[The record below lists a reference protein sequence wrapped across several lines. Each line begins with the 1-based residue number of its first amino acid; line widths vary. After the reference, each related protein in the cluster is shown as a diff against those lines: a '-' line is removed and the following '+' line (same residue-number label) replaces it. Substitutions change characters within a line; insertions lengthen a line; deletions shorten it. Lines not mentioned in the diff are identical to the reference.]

1 MFPLT
6 KTGFSPS
13 LSRFCRQKTSL
24 FPKIG
29 VSYYLE
35 SRINFQKEGDIITDQ
50 EQLAKRNLSI
60 MWFANFFIAA
70 SMTMVIPFLS
80 LYIETLGNYSDDYV
94 QRWSGWVF
102 AITFLIAFIVS
113 PFWGR
118 FGDKHG
124 RKIFLVFAAFGL
136 GISVLL
142 MGFVTN
148 VPQLFF
154 LRMFMG
160 FFTGFISMSQAFIS
174 TQTPSHIAGKVLG
187 TLQTGNVTGSLLG
200 PLFGGVL
207 ADTVGYAATFQLTSV
222 TLFIA
227 AFLVMLGT
235 KEVRQQTK
243 EESRSYSTAA
253 VLKHIVS
260 NPVLIVIMVVSMF
273 VQVANFS
280 IQPILSLYV
289 DEIHGAVNIAFF
301 SGLAFSAAGLGN
313 LIMSRNWGKL
323 GDRIGYEKVLVI
335 LLFLST
341 VFFFPGALVDN
352 IWQLVLVR
360 FLLGMAIGG
369 VIPIRTAYIRQVSP
383 LNIQGEVLG
392 YNTSIRFLGNIIGP
406 VIGGWIAGLYTISAV
421 FYFSSILLLLGGV
434 ALLFTIKKEK
444 KQSMKHSPA
453 HSKA

>member
-1 MFPLT
+1 MN
-6 KTGFSPS
+6 
-13 LSRFCRQKTSL
+13 
-24 FPKIG
+24 
-29 VSYYLE
+29 V
-35 SRINFQKEGDIITDQ
+35 
-50 EQLAKRNLSI
+50 EQVAKRNAAI

-70 SMTMVIPFLS
+70 SLTMVIPFLS

-102 AITFLIAFIVS
+102 AISFLIAFIVS

-136 GISVLL
+136 GISVFL

-148 VPQLFF
+148 VTQLFF
-154 LRMFMG
+154 LRLFMG

-174 TQTPSHIAGKVLG
+174 TQTPPKIAGKVLG

-200 PLFGGVL
+200 PLFGGIL
-207 ADTVGYAATFQLTSV
+207 ADAFSYSATFQLTAA

-227 AFLVMLGT
+227 AFLVTFGT
-235 KEVRQQTK
+235 KELKQKTK
-243 EESRSYSTAA
+243 QAESHYSVGQ
-253 VLKHIVS
+253 VLQHIIS
-260 NPVLIVIMVVSMF
+260 KPVLVVIMLVSMF

-289 DEIHGAVNIAFF
+289 SEIHGPASIAFF

-313 LIMSRNWGKL
+313 LLMSRNWGKL

-335 LLFLST
+335 LLFLSAI
-341 VFFFPGALVDN
+341 FFLPGAFVGS
-352 IWQLVLVR
+352 IWQLVVVR
-360 FLLGMAIGG
+360 FLLGTAIGG
-369 VIPIRTAYIRQVSP
+369 VIPLRTAYIREVSP
-383 LNIQGEVLG
+383 YQIQGEVLG

-406 VIGGWIAGLYTISAV
+406 VVGGWIAGLYDIAAV
-421 FYFSSILLLLGGV
+421 FIFSSVLLLLS
-434 ALLFTIKKEK
+434 AISLLMTIKRDQ
-444 KQSMKHSPA
+444 KQGLEQSPVHS
-453 HSKA
+453 

>member
-1 MFPLT
+1 
-6 KTGFSPS
+6 
-13 LSRFCRQKTSL
+13 
-24 FPKIG
+24 
-29 VSYYLE
+29 
-35 SRINFQKEGDIITDQ
+35 
-50 EQLAKRNLSI
+50 

-80 LYIETLGNYSDDYV
+80 LYIGTLGNYTDGYV
-94 QRWSGWVF
+94 QKWSGWVF

-113 PFWGR
+113 PIWGR

-124 RKIFLVFAAFGL
+124 RKIFLVLAAFGL

-148 VPQLFF
+148 VPQLFI

-174 TQTPSHIAGKVLG
+174 TQTPKHIAGKVLG

-200 PLFGGVL
+200 PLFGGIL
-207 ADTVGYAATFQLTSV
+207 ADTIGYAATFQLTSV

-227 AFLVMLGT
+227 ACFVVFGA
-235 KEVRQQTK
+235 KEVKLDTPK
-243 EESRSYSTAA
+243 TESTSYSSVE
-253 VLKHIVS
+253 VLKHIIS
-260 NPVLIVIMVVSMF
+260 KPVLVMVMVVSMF

-289 DEIHGAVNIAFF
+289 DEIHGANSIAFF

-313 LIMSRNWGKL
+313 LFMSRNWGKL
-323 GDRIGYEKVLVI
+323 GDRIGYEKVLIVLLI
-335 LLFLST
+335 LSA
-341 VFFFPGALVDN
+341 VFFIPGALVDN
-352 IWQLVLVR
+352 IWQLVIVR

-369 VIPIRTAYIRQVSP
+369 VIPIRTAYIRQVTP

-392 YNTSIRFLGNIIGP
+392 YNTSVRFLGNIIGP
-406 VIGGWIAGLYTISAV
+406 VIGGWIAGLYTISTV
-421 FYFSSILLLLGGV
+421 FYFSSLLLLASGL
-434 ALLFTIKKEK
+434 ALLYTVKHETKE
-444 KQSMKHSPA
+444 SMKRYPA
-453 HSKA
+453 HS

>member
-1 MFPLT
+1 
-6 KTGFSPS
+6 
-13 LSRFCRQKTSL
+13 
-24 FPKIG
+24 
-29 VSYYLE
+29 
-35 SRINFQKEGDIITDQ
+35 
-50 EQLAKRNLSI
+50 

-80 LYIETLGNYSDDYV
+80 LYIGTLGNYADSDV
-94 QRWSGWVF
+94 QKWSGWVF

-113 PFWGR
+113 PIWGR

-124 RKIFLVFAAFGL
+124 RKIFLVIAGFGL

-148 VPQLFF
+148 VTQLFI

-174 TQTPSHIAGKVLG
+174 TQTPKHIAGKVLG

-207 ADTVGYAATFQLTSV
+207 GDTIGYAATFQLTSI

-227 AFLVMLGT
+227 ACFVVFGV
-235 KEVRQQTK
+235 KEVKLETPRT
-243 EESRSYSTAA
+243 ERESYSSIE
-253 VLKHIVS
+253 VLKHIMY
-260 NPVLIVIMVVSMF
+260 NPVLIVVMIVSMF

-289 DEIHGAVNIAFF
+289 DEIHGPSSIAFF

-313 LIMSRNWGKL
+313 LFMSRNWGKL
-323 GDRIGYEKVLVI
+323 ADRIGYEKVLII
-335 LLFLST
+335 LLFLSA

-352 IWQLVLVR
+352 IWQLIFVR

-369 VIPIRTAYIRQVSP
+369 VIPIRTAYIRQVTPIS
-383 LNIQGEVLG
+383 IQGEVLG

-406 VIGGWIAGLYTISAV
+406 VIGGWIAGFYTIATV
-421 FYFSSILLLLGGV
+421 FYFSSGLLLVSGCV
-434 ALLFTIKKEK
+434 LLYTVRHEP
-444 KQSMKHSPA
+444 KHSIKHHPL
-453 HSKA
+453 HS

>member
-1 MFPLT
+1 
-6 KTGFSPS
+6 
-13 LSRFCRQKTSL
+13 
-24 FPKIG
+24 
-29 VSYYLE
+29 
-35 SRINFQKEGDIITDQ
+35 
-50 EQLAKRNLSI
+50 

-80 LYIETLGNYSDDYV
+80 LYIGTLGNYTDGYV
-94 QRWSGWVF
+94 QKWSGWVF

-113 PFWGR
+113 PIWGR

-124 RKIFLVFAAFGL
+124 RKTFLIIAGFGL

-148 VPQLFF
+148 VSQLFI

-174 TQTPSHIAGKVLG
+174 TQTPKHIAGKVLG

-207 ADTVGYAATFQLTSV
+207 ADTIGYAATFQLTSV

-227 AFLVMLGT
+227 ALLVVLGV
-235 KEVRQQTK
+235 KENKFEIPKT
-243 EESRSYSTAA
+243 ESSSYSSIE
-253 VLKHIVS
+253 VIKHITS
-260 NPVLIVIMVVSMF
+260 NPILVVVMVVSMF

-289 DEIHGAVNIAFF
+289 DEIHGANSIAFF

-313 LIMSRNWGKL
+313 LFMSRNWGKL
-323 GDRIGYEKVLVI
+323 GDRIGYEKVLIV
-335 LLFLST
+335 LLMLSA
-341 VFFFPGALVDN
+341 VFFIPGALVDN
-352 IWQLVLVR
+352 IWQLVIVR

-369 VIPIRTAYIRQVSP
+369 VIPIRTAYIRQVTP

-406 VIGGWIAGLYTISAV
+406 VVGGWIAGLYTISIV
-421 FYFSSILLLLGGV
+421 FYFSSFLLLASGLT
-434 ALLFTIKKEK
+434 LLYTVKHETKE
-444 KQSMKHSPA
+444 SMKHHPA
-453 HSKA
+453 HS

>member
-1 MFPLT
+1 M
-6 KTGFSPS
+6 
-13 LSRFCRQKTSL
+13 
-24 FPKIG
+24 
-29 VSYYLE
+29 
-35 SRINFQKEGDIITDQ
+35 DQ

-80 LYIETLGNYSDDYV
+80 LYIETLGNYSNDYV
-94 QRWSGWVF
+94 QKWSGWVF

-124 RKIFLVFAAFGL
+124 RKTFLIFAAFGL

-154 LRMFMG
+154 LRMLMG

-174 TQTPSHIAGKVLG
+174 TQTPPKMAGKVLG

-207 ADTVGYAATFQLTSV
+207 ADVFGYATTFQLTAV

-227 AFLVMLGT
+227 AFLVIFGT
-235 KEVRQQTK
+235 KEVKQKTT
-243 EESRSYSTAA
+243 ETASSYSTDS
-253 VLKHIVS
+253 VLKHIIT
-260 NPVLIVIMVVSMF
+260 NPTLVVIMIISMF

-289 DEIHGAVNIAFF
+289 NEIHGAINIAFF

-335 LLFLST
+335 LLFLSAI
-341 VFFFPGALVDN
+341 FFFPGALVDN
-352 IWQLVLVR
+352 IWQLVIVR

-369 VIPIRTAYIRQVSP
+369 VIPVRTAYVRHVSP

-392 YNTSIRFLGNIIGP
+392 YNTSVRFLGNIIGP
-406 VIGGWIAGLYTISAV
+406 IIGGWIAGLYSISAV
-421 FYFSSILLLLGGV
+421 FYFSSFLLLASGGV
-434 ALLFTIKKEK
+434 LLFTIKHEQ
-444 KQSMKHSPA
+444 KQSIKHSPV
-453 HSKA
+453 HP

>member
-1 MFPLT
+1 
-6 KTGFSPS
+6 
-13 LSRFCRQKTSL
+13 
-24 FPKIG
+24 
-29 VSYYLE
+29 
-35 SRINFQKEGDIITDQ
+35 
-50 EQLAKRNLSI
+50 

-70 SMTMVIPFLS
+70 SLTMVIPFLS
-80 LYIETLGNYSDDYV
+80 LYIESLGNYSDDYV

-148 VPQLFF
+148 VPQLFV

-174 TQTPSHIAGKVLG
+174 TQTPPDIAGKVLG

-200 PLFGGVL
+200 PLLGGVL
-207 ADTVGYAATFQLTSV
+207 ADMFGYAATFQLTSV

-227 AFLVMLGT
+227 ACLVMLGT
-235 KEVRQQTK
+235 TEIKSETKQKESQ
-243 EESRSYSTAA
+243 YSPAD
-253 VLKHIVS
+253 VLKHIFS
-260 NPVLIVIMVVSMF
+260 KPVLVMVMIVSMF

-289 DEIHGAVNIAFF
+289 NEIHGPTSIAFF

-313 LIMSRNWGKL
+313 LLMSRNWGKL
-323 GDRIGYEKVLVI
+323 GDRIGFEKVLVI
-335 LLFLST
+335 LLFLSA
-341 VFFFPGALVDN
+341 VFFIPGAFVDT
-352 IWQLVLVR
+352 IWQLVIVR
-360 FLLGMAIGG
+360 FLLGIAIGG

-383 LNIQGEVLG
+383 LDIQGEVLG

-406 VIGGWIAGLYTISAV
+406 VIGGWIAGMYTISTV
-421 FYFSSILLLLGGV
+421 FYFSSGLLLACGIG
-434 ALLFTIKKEK
+434 LFYT
-444 KQSMKHSPA
+444 MKHTAQKQQTEHFPV
-453 HSKA
+453 HS